1 MESAAKKG
9 ASMEHLKIAH
19 YLLVLLVGVAAL
31 AYVVLM
37 ARVHRLPFLKPFA
50 FFLGFSNLTALANL
64 TSAYAYA
71 NLFGFS
77 SRYESTVYPMVLG
90 SVSRLSQVGIVYAL
104 FAIAYGFR
112 GHHLSR
118 AFKVISSLIGGILL
132 ISYVVRGVLP
142 EEGAVP
148 LWIARGQ
155 LAIFHLSALAII
167 GSLLAILISSRN
179 IQSVA
184 ERKAVRVFAISY
196 LSLYAVFVITYPLP
210 LEMRFPP
217 TALALLGINV
227 VPFIWFGKL
236 FAQAYLAA
244 PPSTEDREAFHR
256 FCRDHGLTSREADV
270 LKLILRGRSN
280 ADIGKELFISIHTVK
295 NHITNVHAKLGV
307 RSRWQLISLFHSDQ
321 QERLSTEPLSS

>member
-1 MESAAKKG
+1 
-9 ASMEHLKIAH
+9 MEHLKIAY
-19 YLLVLLVGVAAL
+19 YLLVLLVGAA
-31 AYVVLM
+31 AITYIVLKER
-37 ARVHRLPFLKPFA
+37 AHHLPFLRPFA

-71 NLFGFS
+71 NILGFS
-77 SRYESTVYPMVLG
+77 AQYEHTVYPKVLG

-104 FAIAYGFR
+104 MAIAHGFR
-112 GHHLSR
+112 GRHLSR
-118 AFKVISSLIGGILL
+118 TFKVISGLIGGILL
-132 ISYVVRGVLP
+132 VSYIVVGVLP
-142 EEGAVP
+142 DESTLR

-155 LAIFHLSALAII
+155 LAIFYSSALAII
-167 GSLLAILISSRN
+167 GSFLAILISSRT
-179 IQSVA
+179 IQSVV
-184 ERKAVRVFAISY
+184 ERKAVRVFDISY

-210 LEMRFPP
+210 IEARFPL
-217 TALALLGINV
+217 TALALLGINL

-236 FAQAYLAA
+236 FAEAYLAT
-244 PPSTEDREAFHR
+244 PPSAEDREAFNS
-256 FCRDHGLTSREADV
+256 FCRNHSFTKREADI

-295 NHITNVHAKLGV
+295 NHITNIHAKLGV